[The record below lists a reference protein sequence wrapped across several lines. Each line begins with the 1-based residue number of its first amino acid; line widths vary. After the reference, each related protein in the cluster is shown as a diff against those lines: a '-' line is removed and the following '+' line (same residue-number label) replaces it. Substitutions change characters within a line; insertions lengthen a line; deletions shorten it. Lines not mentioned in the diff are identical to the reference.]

1 MQTDAAYKA
10 LFKTDVKYYKVT
22 CSTTPQECMNDPSK
36 VAMTEV
42 TQDEAKRNGKVL
54 AVNGILNGTERA
66 GQLAYQ
72 NAPVDKNLQKPDEI
86 HLIHIPP
93 ASSNPAEILVAGYEQ
108 MLAPILGYS
117 NADLAYAQT
126 LQGRGQDP
134 TLSLGHSRGTI
145 VQTNAFNIGAAAGY
159 RNDDMEAV
167 GVGGAV
173 GAQTYLGAARSIS
186 GQVGRVDFIYIANDP
201 VPVVAAGNRGDA
213 VAALKEFWNVM
224 FSGNSAHSCYGTGAT
239 GCSTIANPIPGGP
252 VPTNQQPGNVVRYR
266 DGKLVSPHGGSQ

>member
-1 MQTDAAYKA
+1 MAKNALVNQVTVQTDAAYKA

-42 TQDEAKRNGKVL
+42 DQDEAKRNGKVL

-93 ASSNPAEILVAGYEQ
+93 ASSNLAEVLVAGYEQ

-117 NADLAYAQT
+117 NADVAYAQT

-145 VQTNAFNIGAAAGY
+145 VQTNAFGISADAGY
-159 RNDDMEAV
+159 RNPNLATIGV
-167 GVGGAV
+167 GVAV
-173 GAQTYLGAARSIS
+173 SQQSYLDATTSVS
-186 GQVGRVDFIYIANDP
+186 SNPEKVDFIYMRNDP
-201 VPVVAAGNRGDA
+201 VSVIAARNPGDA
-213 VAALKEFWNVM
+213 AAAIKEFWNVM
-224 FSGNSAHSCYGTGAT
+224 FS
-239 GCSTIANPIPGGP
+239 
-252 VPTNQQPGNVVRYR
+252 R
-266 DGKLVSPHGGSQ
+266 DGLNNSDQCSA